1 MPRSE
6 ADSGR
11 SAARAQ
17 QTRNPK
23 MGRLCWLCLR
33 PPDIHATAV
42 HRTTLV
48 DTLPHLTIY
57 LQTAAR
63 KPALLENR
71 TGVLLG
77 LIRLGFF
84 TTHCSCCGALVI
96 QVRGTECDFRLRV
109 SCMLLNCIEP
119 DQRHSQLLPGPGDT
133 PGSTARWHAGSGSAL
148 RPVRSCLRAPGRGRD
163 LPKSQSPK
171 VHSRA
176 ERSLCPRLEAG
187 SQVPGA
193 LSAACEVWPH

>member
-23 MGRLCWLCLR
+23 MRRLCWLCLR

-133 PGSTARWHAGSGSAL
+133 PGSKGPPHAGTLARWLWLCSETGALMLTSSGP
-148 RPVRSCLRAPGRGRD
+148 RPRPAQKSTAEQRGAYARD
-163 LPKSQSPK
+163 WK
-171 VHSRA
+171 
-176 ERSLCPRLEAG
+176 LEARFR
-187 SQVPGA
+187 A
-193 LSAACEVWPH
+193 L